1 MTELHPLLLVVA
13 GHDPS
18 GAGIDAD
25 RDAARE
31 LPFEFAGVITAD
43 TQQDASGVRS
53 IGARAPRR
61 WLLEAFT
68 HVLRDVRAVKFG
80 LLPGAEHVRA
90 ACDLVRALRERHGAE
105 LPVVVDPVLAAS
117 SGGRFLDAD
126 GVRALKRELL
136 PLRVVLTPNLD
147 ELAELTG
154 RDGREL
160 VRALEPRLAAA
171 RDLLALGAAAVIAKG
186 GHGAEDP
193 VRDLVARADGR
204 FQWHLHPRVKGGKIR
219 GSGCR
224 YASRLAARLGQGWTL
239 ETAAEE
245 AATYVATRIAA
256 AGER

>member
-1 MTELHPLLLVVA
+1 MRPA
-13 GHDPS
+13 C
-18 GAGIDAD
+18 
-25 RDAARE
+25 ARSE
-31 LPFEFAGVITAD
+31 
-43 TQQDASGVRS
+43 
-53 IGARAPRR
+53 RAPRR

-186 GHGAEDP
+186 GMGRRTPCATSS
-193 VRDLVARADGR
+193 RGRMGGFSGTSIRA
-204 FQWHLHPRVKGGKIR
+204 
-219 GSGCR
+219 
-224 YASRLAARLGQGWTL
+224 
-239 ETAAEE
+239 
-245 AATYVATRIAA
+245 
-256 AGER
+256 